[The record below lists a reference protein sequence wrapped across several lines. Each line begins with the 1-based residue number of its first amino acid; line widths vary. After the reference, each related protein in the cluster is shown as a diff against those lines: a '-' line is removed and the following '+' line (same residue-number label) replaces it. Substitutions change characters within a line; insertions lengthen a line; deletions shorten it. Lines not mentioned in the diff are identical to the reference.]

1 MAKGASILEDEKGD
15 RRVIKFYHIDTAL
28 AKQLQLSGAEKDVY
42 FALRGFRGGLEVS
55 QSVLAED
62 LCMRRQFLNGTLNS
76 LMKKGLVTA
85 TRNGKLYTYKV
96 TDNVSAKRT
105 DDVSVNRTDMCPQ
118 NGQILSAERT
128 DMCPQ
133 NGQNTLNTININIS
147 EENTH
152 AHTHARTYEEE
163 RLKEMQNLGKTY
175 PTSQLA
181 EELKAELTQQTTTAI
196 SAQQMF
202 GRPANQLV
210 ETVDLFVAKL
220 NLDGETLKNRG
231 DFRRHWQSWLKAN
244 IKTIFS
250 NNGNTNDNLA
260 RNDAAYLA
268 SILADLQPCANR

>member
-1 MAKGASILEDEKGD
+1 M
-15 RRVIKFYHIDTAL
+15 IKFYHIDTAL
-28 AKQLQLSGAEKDVY
+28 AKQLRLSGAEKDVY

-96 TDNVSAKRT
+96 TDNVSAE
-105 DDVSVNRTDMCPQ
+105 RTDMCPQ

-181 EELKAELTQQTTTAI
+181 EELKAELTRQTTTAI

-202 GRPANQLV
+202 GRPAAQLA

-250 NNGNTNDNLA
+250 NGNTNDNLA
-260 RNDAAYLA
+260 RNDASYLA
-268 SILADLQPCANR
+268 SILADLQPRANK

>member
-1 MAKGASILEDEKGD
+1 M
-15 RRVIKFYHIDTAL
+15 IKFYHIDTAL
-28 AKQLQLSGAEKDVY
+28 AKQLRLSGAEKDVY

-62 LCMRRQFLNGTLNS
+62 LCMKRGTLNATLSS
-76 LMKKGLVTA
+76 LIKKGLVKA
-85 TRNGKLYTYKV
+85 TRHGKLYTY
-96 TDNVSAKRT
+96 NVYEKRT
-105 DDVSVNRTDMCPQ
+105 DDVYENRTDMCMKNGQILSEKRTDMCPQ
-118 NGQILSAERT
+118 NGQ
-128 DMCPQ
+128 D
-133 NGQNTLNTININIS
+133 TLNTININIR

-202 GRPANQLV
+202 GRPAAQLV

>member
-1 MAKGASILEDEKGD
+1 METEKGD

-42 FALRGFRGGLEVS
+42 FALRGYKGGISIS
-55 QSVLAED
+55 QSVLADD
-62 LCMRRQFLNGTLNS
+62 LLMNRRQVIRTLS
-76 LMKKGLVTA
+76 ALMERGLVKA
-85 TRNGKLYTYKV
+85 SRNGKVYTYHVCEIVTHDVCQSV
-96 TDNVSAKRT
+96 TDKCDKSVQVNVTNQHTLCDKST
-105 DDVSVNRTDMCPQ
+105 QD
-118 NGQILSAERT
+118 
-128 DMCPQ
+128 
-133 NGQNTLNTININIS
+133 TLNIINNNIS

>member
-1 MAKGASILEDEKGD
+1 
-15 RRVIKFYHIDTAL
+15 VIKFYHIDTAL
-28 AKQLQLSGAEKDVY
+28 AKQLRLSGAEKDVY
-42 FALRGFRGGLEVS
+42 FALRGFRGGVSAS
-55 QSVLAED
+55 QSILADD
-62 LCMRRQFLNGTLNS
+62 LCMMRKTFNNAISCLI
-76 LMKKGLVTA
+76 KKGLVTA
-85 TRNGKLYTYKV
+85 TRNGKIYTYNVYPKGTDTCTEKV
-96 TDNVSAKRT
+96 QVLYPKGTDTCTEKVQ
-105 DDVSVNRTDMCPQ
+105 D
-118 NGQILSAERT
+118 
-128 DMCPQ
+128 
-133 NGQNTLNTININIS
+133 TLNTINNNIS

-152 AHTHARTYEEE
+152 AHTHTRTYEED
-163 RLKEMQNLGKTY
+163 RLIEMQNLGKTY

-181 EELKAELTQQTTTAI
+181 EELKAELTQQPTTAI

-250 NNGNTNDNLA
+250 NNNNGNTNDNLA

-268 SILADLQPCANR
+268 SILADLQPCANK